1 MEGHVFG
8 RETGSPPRAASR
20 QIALTLLACNGIA
33 AIWDLHIAAADAYAV
48 GKREMAECFIEIA
61 EAAEREWF
69 TRCAAIADG

>member
-1 MEGHVFG
+1 
-8 RETGSPPRAASR
+8 
-20 QIALTLLACNGIA
+20 LACSGIA

-69 TRCAAIADG
+69 TRCAAIADD

>member
-1 MEGHVFG
+1 MSLVG
-8 RETGSPPRAASR
+8 RLAVPPRAASR

-69 TRCAAIADG
+69 TRCEAVTDD